1 MARINGKKAVTIHL
15 SNEMAELIDK
25 KRKEWGLRSRGEVLE
40 HLLGWMAERKDDN
53 AKQQQANLQ
62 INFSS
67 YCLAEPRGSTCPTW
81 IWAREDPGQLINSK
95 RTNPTKVPIHTRHLH
110 ELSVGSVEHK

>member
-40 HLLGWMAERKDDN
+40 HLLGWMAEPSDNNRK
-53 AKQQQANLQ
+53 Q
-62 INFSS
+62 
-67 YCLAEPRGSTCPTW
+67 
-81 IWAREDPGQLINSK
+81 
-95 RTNPTKVPIHTRHLH
+95 
-110 ELSVGSVEHK
+110 

>member
-40 HLLGWMAERKDDN
+40 HLLGWMVE
-53 AKQQQANLQ
+53 
-62 INFSS
+62 SS
-67 YCLAEPRGSTCPTW
+67 EG
-81 IWAREDPGQLINSK
+81 NKK
-95 RTNPTKVPIHTRHLH
+95 R
-110 ELSVGSVEHK
+110 